1 MTYEKIFETTKKTIM
16 KSDVSN
22 IEGHLAVQV
31 DIVGEGEGA
40 FYIELKDKQLFVE
53 PYEYYDHDCK
63 FIISADDF
71 IKMVNGKLDPV
82 LAYTTGKLK
91 VEGNVDKAL
100 EFKKIVD
107 SVKKQEKKAKSATK
121 TEKKPAAKKPAAKK
135 AEAKPAAEK
144 KAPAKKTEVK
154 PAEEKKAPAKKAEA
168 NPAEEKKAPAK
179 KTEAKP
185 AEEKKA
191 PAKKA
196 EAKPAEEKKAPAK
209 KTTTKKTK

>member
-63 FIISADDF
+63 FIISGDDF

-91 VEGNVDKAL
+91 VEGSVDKAL

-107 SVKKQEKKAKSATK
+107 MVKKQEKKTSKAKATAEK
-121 TEKKPAAKKPAAKK
+121 AEKKTAAKKPAAKK
-135 AEAKPAAEK
+135 TTAKATDEKKAEEKPVAEKKAEEKPVAEK
-144 KAPAKKTEVK
+144 KAPAKKT
-154 PAEEKKAPAKKAEA
+154 A
-168 NPAEEKKAPAK
+168 
-179 KTEAKP
+179 AKP
-185 AEEKKA
+185 AAEKKTA
-191 PAKKA
+191 TKKA
-196 EAKPAEEKKAPAK
+196 AEKA
-209 KTTTKKTK
+209 TK

>member
-1 MTYEKIFETTKKTIM
+1 MTYEKIFETTKKTVM

-22 IEGHLAVQV
+22 IDGHLAVQV

-40 FYIELKDKQLFVE
+40 FYIELKDNQLFVE

-63 FIISADDF
+63 FIISGDDF

-82 LAYTTGKLK
+82 VAYTTGKLK
-91 VEGNVDKAL
+91 VEGSVDKAL

-107 SVKKQEKKAKSATK
+107 SVKKQEKKTTA
-121 TEKKPAAKKPAAKK
+121 KKPAAKKTATKKAEAKPAAEKKTATKK

-144 KAPAKKTEVK
+144 KAPAKK
-154 PAEEKKAPAKKAEA
+154 A
-168 NPAEEKKAPAK
+168 
-179 KTEAKP
+179 EAKP
-185 AEEKKA
+185 TAEKKA

-196 EAKPAEEKKAPAK
+196 EAKPAAEKKTETKKAEAKPATEKKAK
-209 KTTTKKTK
+209 